1 MLANSGLVDSLAQLM
16 EYQKGDDDMML
27 QLCYTFYCLVRHTDT
42 REVILTVHRS
52 MVETMIDL
60 LQDKNDRI
68 RRTASNF
75 LDVVMD
81 VDEEMA
87 QEIRMRKFE
96 IYNEEWMQAIEED
109 AQLEAYYDGG
119 GEESDLEQRIAM
131 QQQQM
136 EQQQYEDGMMV
147 RHPTPPHPLGRG
159 CRRQANLPLRVLV
172 LLRAWTQ

>member
-109 AQLEAYYDGG
+109 AQLEAYGPLAYRTAARTLFDRPFLARFC
-119 GEESDLEQRIAM
+119 SFFRRVFAVLS
-131 QQQQM
+131 
-136 EQQQYEDGMMV
+136 V
-147 RHPTPPHPLGRG
+147 LTPGFQKVAPNDRG
-159 CRRQANLPLRVLV
+159 PA
-172 LLRAWTQ
+172 A